1 MFMEPGLT
9 VFAAFL
15 ALVAGFL
22 IGRRTGKAR
31 ERIGE
36 LESHL
41 EVVAK
46 ERELAQASVV
56 AAKEEIKRTGAELQL
71 AQASVVAAK
80 KEIERVETELQEYRA
95 DVVEH
100 FTGTS
105 GLLRD
110 LTVQYRSVYDHL
122 TKGATSLCPE
132 GSVDLL
138 EGLRS
143 ERLLEEAG
151 PSSATSGEEEP
162 QDEPARSQAA
172 PSDA

>member
-1 MFMEPGLT
+1 MLMNPGLA

-15 ALVAGFL
+15 ALVVGFL
-22 IGRRTGKAR
+22 IGRRSGNTR

-36 LESHL
+36 LESQL
-41 EVVAK
+41 EVVGK
-46 ERELAQASVV
+46 ERELAQASVQ
-56 AAKEEIKRTGAELQL
+56 AAKEEIK
-71 AQASVVAAK
+71 
-80 KEIERVETELQEYRA
+80 RVETELQEYRA

-122 TKGATSLCPE
+122 TEGATSLCPE
-132 GSVDLL
+132 GSVSLL

-143 ERLLEEAG
+143 EKLLEEAG
-151 PSSATSGEEEP
+151 PSDATSGEEEP
-162 QDEPARSQAA
+162 QDEPTHSQAA

>member
-1 MFMEPGLT
+1 MDPGLI
-9 VFAAFL
+9 VFTAFV
-15 ALVAGFL
+15 ALVVGFL
-22 IGRRTGKAR
+22 LGRRSGKER

-36 LESHL
+36 LESQL
-41 EVVAK
+41 EAVGK
-46 ERELAQASVV
+46 EREFAQASLES
-56 AAKEEIKRTGAELQL
+56 AKEQIR
-71 AQASVVAAK
+71 
-80 KEIERVETELQEYRA
+80 RVETELQEYRA

-143 ERLLEEAG
+143 DRLLEEAG

-162 QDEPARSQAA
+162 QDEPAPSRAA